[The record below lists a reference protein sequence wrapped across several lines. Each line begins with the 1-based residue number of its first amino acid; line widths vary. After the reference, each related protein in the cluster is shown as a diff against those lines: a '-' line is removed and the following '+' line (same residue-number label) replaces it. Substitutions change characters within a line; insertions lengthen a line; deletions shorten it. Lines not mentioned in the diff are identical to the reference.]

1 MGGFGS
7 GGHNR
12 KHATVEACARIDAG
26 MIRRAGYFSD
36 TPPARPWAWRSTWRG
51 GALAVTLG
59 VYWVTPGHELA
70 GLIVLPAGH
79 RDGNADA
86 PHAIAC
92 RVRVSYTDCNYGH
105 RRAWLHCP
113 KCGRRVYR
121 LFYYPNLFDQN
132 DRAVHTLQCREC
144 GGFTYT
150 QWAARGFDK
159 AQARCMAL
167 ADRMKA
173 RGGRDWG
180 MWDTFP
186 TKPKGMHHAT
196 YHRMWWKWYLSM
208 GEAKSEM
215 LETLSRMMKLD

>member
-26 MIRRAGYFSD
+26 MMRRAGLFD
-36 TPPARPWAWRSTWRG
+36 DPPPARVHAWRFTSRG
-51 GALAVTLG
+51 VHTVSLGAQ
-59 VYWVTPGHELA
+59 WVTPGHELA
-70 GLIVLPAGH
+70 GLIFLKHG
-79 RDGNADA
+79 RTDTDGARV
-86 PHAIAC
+86 IAC
-92 RVRVSYTDCNYGH
+92 RVRVSYTACNYGH

-121 LFYYPNLFDQN
+121 LFYYPHLFDRSG
-132 DRAVHTLQCREC
+132 RALHTLQCRTC
-144 GGFTYT
+144 GKFTYT

-167 ADRMKA
+167 ADKMKA

-180 MWDTFP
+180 MWDTYP